1 MSAVTFAKD
10 RSMPDHQPVVS
21 VVIIFLNP
29 SAAFLKEAIA
39 SVRAQTLDDWE
50 LLLVDDGS
58 TDDSTALA
66 RAAAAADPGRVHYL
80 EHPGHANCGMS
91 ASRNRGIAAARG
103 RYLALL
109 DADDVYLPE
118 RLQHHVEILERQPDV
133 AMVYGPTLYWHSWN
147 PDSVQEDLV
156 GRLGFAVDVAHPAP
170 VVLRGFMSA
179 GGIVPGICSLTIRR
193 EKVLAVDGFE
203 EAFRGCYED
212 QVFLSKICAQES
224 VMLTD
229 RCLDHYRQHAGSCC
243 AQAKDSGEYSEHLP
257 NPARERFLRWLVGYL
272 AKQGVHDSTLQRLLA
287 RDLWPYEHPRL
298 YRTFVMPLLVAH
310 LRLRYWIKQTRRRI
324 EGRPPLPEL
333 AIRT

>member
-1 MSAVTFAKD
+1 MPAATFAKD
-10 RSMPDHQPVVS
+10 RSMPDHQPAVS

-29 SAAFLKEAIA
+29 SAAFLEEAIA
-39 SVRAQTLDDWE
+39 SVRAQTLQDWE

-58 TDDSTALA
+58 TDDSSALA
-66 RAAAAADPGRVHYL
+66 RAAAAADPERIQYL

-118 RLQHHVEILERQPDV
+118 RLEHHVQILERHPDV
-133 AMVYGPTLYWHSWN
+133 AMVYGPTLYWHSWSS
-147 PDSVQEDLV
+147 DAVQEDVV
-156 GRLGFAVDVAHPAP
+156 GRLGFALDVAHPP
-170 VVLRGFMSA
+170 PTVLRHFMSES
-179 GGIVPGICSLTIRR
+179 GIVPGVCSLTIRR
-193 EKVLAVDGFE
+193 EKVLAVNGFE

-212 QVFLSKICAQES
+212 QAFLSKICAQES

-229 RCLDHYRQHAGSCC
+229 RCLDYYRQHAASCC
-243 AQAKDSGEYSEHLP
+243 AQAQDSGEYSEHLP
-257 NPARERFLRWLVGYL
+257 HPARERFLRWLVGYL
-272 AKQGVHDSTLQRLLA
+272 AEQGVHDPALERLLA

-298 YRTFVMPLLVAH
+298 YRWFVMPLLVSK